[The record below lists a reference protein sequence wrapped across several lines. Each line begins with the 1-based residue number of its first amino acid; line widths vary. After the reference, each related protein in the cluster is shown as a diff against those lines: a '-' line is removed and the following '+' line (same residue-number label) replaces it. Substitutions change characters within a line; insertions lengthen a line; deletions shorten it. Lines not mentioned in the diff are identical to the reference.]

1 MNTTISYLLIA
12 ITLTLGLATPPAQ
25 AKALEPTPAPLWAI
39 PTPILQTMPQA
50 EIEPLEALK
59 MADFKYAPMGTYSSS
74 FAPAN
79 CTWGVAS
86 MKGNITWSGNAREW
100 DDKARAQGKVVSDV
114 PVVGSVGVSN
124 DGYYGHVVLVIGVG
138 DGTVT
143 IREMNFDN
151 NGGVRDY
158 TYPTSKFVYI
168 YI

>member
-12 ITLTLGLATPPAQ
+12 ITLTLGLATPPVQ
-25 AKALEPTPAPLWAI
+25 AKALEPTPAPLW
-39 PTPILQTMPQA
+39 LSYNKMVDTMPL
-50 EIEPLEALK
+50 ETIKPLEPLR

-86 MKGNITWSGNAREW
+86 MKGNITWSGNAKDW

-138 DGTVT
+138 GGTVT